1 MAAQGRHV
9 DLIDQVAQKCRLRQ
23 NLGVEERRLG
33 LEGYG
38 QELLESMEAA
48 WRMHIVER
56 NGEDQSPEESR
67 EEARKAASARIRT
80 PANDMVTLV
89 YCLEKWVQMIRG
101 FNLRGGR
108 DEHQWQ
114 AGPTNAAPQRFGEA

>member
-1 MAAQGRHV
+1 
-9 DLIDQVAQKCRLRQ
+9 
-23 NLGVEERRLG
+23 
-33 LEGYG
+33 
-38 QELLESMEAA
+38 MEAA

-67 EEARKAASARIRT
+67 EEARKAASARVGT

-108 DEHQWQ
+108 DEHQRQ
-114 AGPTNAAPQRFGEA
+114 AGPTKPTPKRIGEAEIVDRFNSIFHRSTQLADPRNERGDHRCGE